1 VAAGVYTSNEAATCQ
16 YVAEHSEARVIFVE
30 DVLQLS
36 KYLPFADT
44 LPKLEALVVWS
55 GVDKLTPELRSQCSK
70 KVITWD
76 ELLALEGG
84 PPPAALEERAKAIRP
99 GHCAALIYTSGT
111 TGNPKA
117 VMISHDNII
126 YESISSLEAL
136 FDGLTGPPPPSALRI
151 VSYLPLS
158 HVAGQML
165 DIIAPLCATASGFD
179 GFGFERWRHYHYC
192 TWFARPDALK
202 GSLKTTLLAAR
213 PTFFLGVPR
222 VWEKFREA
230 LLEVAKQTTGVKA
243 LLSRWAKKQA
253 AAAARQRQLGGTG
266 SFSVGY
272 LFARVILK
280 AVKAAIGLDKAV
292 GCMTAAAPMPRE
304 VAEYFASLDIDLL
317 DIYGMS
323 ECTGATTASTAAT
336 HQFGSVGPP
345 IGPAEVR
352 IDEVAGRDKPGEG
365 EICYRGRH
373 IMMGYMKDEA
383 KTAEAIDKDG
393 WLHSG
398 DVGMLDQDS
407 MLHITGRLKE
417 LIITAGGENI
427 APVPIEDKLKELCPA
442 ISNIMMVGDK
452 RKYNVVILTLKTVI
466 DPDTGASTGRLSG
479 EAASVSTT
487 KTDAEAILESTTRG
501 GAWQTY
507 LQRGIDTYN
516 KSFAVSNAQ
525 RIQKFGVIAGDFSER
540 GGELTATLKLKRSV
554 AAEIHAEAIGKLY
567 A

>member
-1 VAAGVYTSNEAATCQ
+1 
-16 YVAEHSEARVIFVE
+16 
-30 DVLQLS
+30 
-36 KYLPFADT
+36 
-44 LPKLEALVVWS
+44 
-55 GVDKLTPELRSQCSK
+55 
-70 KVITWD
+70 
-76 ELLALEGG
+76 
-84 PPPAALEERAKAIRP
+84 
-99 GHCAALIYTSGT
+99 
-111 TGNPKA
+111 
-117 VMISHDNII
+117 
-126 YESISSLEAL
+126 
-136 FDGLTGPPPPSALRI
+136 
-151 VSYLPLS
+151 
-158 HVAGQML
+158 
-165 DIIAPLCATASGFD
+165 
-179 GFGFERWRHYHYC
+179 
-192 TWFARPDALK
+192 
-202 GSLKTTLLAAR
+202 
-213 PTFFLGVPR
+213 
-222 VWEKFREA
+222 
-230 LLEVAKQTTGVKA
+230 
-243 LLSRWAKKQA
+243 
-253 AAAARQRQLGGTG
+253 
-266 SFSVGY
+266 
-272 LFARVILK
+272 
-280 AVKAAIGLDKAV
+280 
-292 GCMTAAAPMPRE
+292 MTAAAPMPRE